1 MHAFTQQQICTSLAL
16 RLKAI
21 ILSVETS
28 LDKYDASSSASPVQQ
43 ILAVR
48 ELLGTLRRERRR
60 AEALSRIIPS
70 PNLMNQTWA
79 QEIAA
84 AGTAVFRFVEKCRE
98 REDALVNILHT
109 APGAL
114 PQDSLV
120 Q

>member
-84 AGTAVFRFVEKCRE
+84 AGNAVFRFVEQCRK

-109 APGAL
+109 APGTL